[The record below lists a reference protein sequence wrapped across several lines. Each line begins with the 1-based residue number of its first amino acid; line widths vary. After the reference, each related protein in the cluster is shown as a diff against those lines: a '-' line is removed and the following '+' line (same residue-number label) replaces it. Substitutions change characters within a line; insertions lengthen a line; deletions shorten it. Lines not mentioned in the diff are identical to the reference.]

1 MEHGSQTLDDIVRH
15 EDIDVLLQVSLRVLR
30 KTCHDSRFILNPA
43 AHTIPVDMVLL
54 VDYNI
59 RTQS

>member
-43 AHTIPVDMVLL
+43 AHTIPVDMVVL
-54 VDYNI
+54 VD
-59 RTQS
+59 